1 MEKLEIAVKLFCFLT
16 EGGGNHPFARPWC
29 LPNWSFP
36 SSLMQIGWQVAT
48 LPVMLTLAIL
58 VVTPMARYRFIL
70 FYSFNPTKICVFL
83 FFVLVPLTFSW
94 TKTLCAFG
102 HGSGSPPG
110 SPCTA
115 PRSPILKQF
124 RLVSDPSVIARL
136 FTGKVV
142 QNPEM
147 GRDFFQEG
155 ADAADGIL

>member
-1 MEKLEIAVKLFCFLT
+1 MQDHGACQVEVFQVHSCKLDDRWLLSLSCLHWQSLWSHQWHDINSSCFT
-16 EGGGNHPFARPWC
+16 A
-29 LPNWSFP
+29 S
-36 SSLMQIGWQVAT
+36 
-48 LPVMLTLAIL
+48 
-58 VVTPMARYRFIL
+58 TPQKYVCF
-70 FYSFNPTKICVFL
+70 

-147 GRDFFQEG
+147 RRDFFQEG